1 MPRRLIGIDLA
12 WGERAGSGCAELAWR
27 GDELELVRVDVLQPL
42 DAVVE
47 WIDAGRGAWLV
58 AVDAPLVV
66 LNRSGRR
73 RADAEVSAH
82 YRTFDAGAL
91 PANLSI
97 LGRDHRGGRLLR
109 ALEARGGALAESADD
124 LHELQELQSR
134 RLAFETFPHAAMVQ
148 LFALERTLKYKRG
161 KAAERRSG
169 QQALAAAIRTHLC
182 AAPAAPRLQL
192 NEPLETLLRT
202 PAAALRGAALKR
214 REDMLDAL
222 ICAYAAAWADAGKPL
237 QALGQA
243 GAGVVIVP
251 QRRGI
256 GG

>member
-1 MPRRLIGIDLA
+1 M
-12 WGERAGSGCAELAWR
+12 
-27 GDELELVRVDVLQPL
+27 
-42 DAVVE
+42 
-47 WIDAGRGAWLV
+47 
-58 AVDAPLVV
+58 
-66 LNRSGRR
+66 
-73 RADAEVSAH
+73 
-82 YRTFDAGAL
+82 
-91 PANLSI
+91 
-97 LGRDHRGGRLLR
+97 
-109 ALEARGGALAESADD
+109 
-124 LHELQELQSR
+124 
-134 RLAFETFPHAAMVQ
+134 AFETFPHAAMVQ

-192 NEPLETLLRT
+192 NKPLETLLCT
-202 PAAALRGAALKR
+202 PAAVLRGAALKR
-214 REDMLDAL
+214 REDALDAL

>member
-109 ALEARGGALAESADD
+109 ALEARGEIGRASC
-124 LHELQELQSR
+124 R
-134 RLAFETFPHAAMVQ
+134 
-148 LFALERTLKYKRG
+148 ER
-161 KAAERRSG
+161 
-169 QQALAAAIRTHLC
+169 
-182 AAPAAPRLQL
+182 
-192 NEPLETLLRT
+192 
-202 PAAALRGAALKR
+202 
-214 REDMLDAL
+214 
-222 ICAYAAAWADAGKPL
+222 
-237 QALGQA
+237 
-243 GAGVVIVP
+243 V
-251 QRRGI
+251 
-256 GG
+256 